1 MTASDLS
8 RYFSVGKAKVDED
21 AKSRMTEISKGTFRS
36 RFSRHAET
44 AEATKDREETSPKIE
59 EQEQPTGE
67 EAIQEITYESEKS
80 DDGDAIDEL
89 FEPKPSVHLSETKEA
104 KKTID

>member
-1 MTASDLS
+1 
-8 RYFSVGKAKVDED
+8 VDED

-36 RFSRHAET
+36 RFSRPAET
-44 AEATKDREETSPKIE
+44 AEPTKDREETSPKIE
-59 EQEQPTGE
+59 EPEQPTAE

-89 FEPKPSVHLSETKEA
+89 FEPKPSVHQSEA